1 MFYIEF
7 AKLPEVG
14 QTLHISTS
22 LSGKTRHDL
31 YHVGNGQFA
40 MLVND
45 HARGT
50 FTVPS
55 KSRNGVPAER
65 CQVVIHE
72 AGRGFDCYLVPNPD
86 TYRCPL
92 RRLMAEKRISQK
104 ALIYADEYAVS
115 YSWDSGIGY
124 EGSADTRNGEDHYS
138 TDDWHHEHADEY
150 DTLTDNAVAY
160 SSKYYGGT
168 AAVVVDVIGRDTCY
182 HRAERIKKII
192 IAPGKKE
199 AAMDFLI
206 TKICEL

>member
-7 AKLPEVG
+7 HRLPAVG

-45 HARGT
+45 IARGT
-50 FTVPS
+50 FTVPARA
-55 KSRNGVPAER
+55 KNGVPAER
-65 CQVVIHE
+65 CQVAIHP

-104 ALIYADEYAVS
+104 ALVYADKYTVS
-115 YSWDSGIGY
+115 RSWDSWY
-124 EGSADTRNGEDHYS
+124 DTDYTGSADARCGEDHHA
-138 TDDWHHEHADEY
+138 TDDWKLEMVPDDGT
-150 DTLTDNAVAY
+150 DTHITIY
-160 SSKYYGGT
+160 RGGT
-168 AAVVVDVIGRDTCY
+168 AAVVVDVDGRETS
-182 HRAERIKKII
+182 HRRYETVKKII

-206 TKICEL
+206 NWLIEHA